1 MTYFIQVQTYIRYIC
16 ITKYIVHIYVY
27 CKERNCRLNIF
38 YFFKQRILSLFFFF
52 QDICQILSGVA
63 HFLPKICIQRCYF
76 CSLLF
81 RFFFYTYIFVNFF
94 KFWYLRSSFCIDIFL
109 FLFMKLIIII
119 IHLIRIVVYLV
130 GYFYLILSNI

>member
-38 YFFKQRILSLFFFF
+38 YFFKQRILSLFF

-63 HFLPKICIQRCYF
+63 QFLPKICIQRCYF